1 MVNNRIL
8 AFREILQPLYEIL
21 KSECNSDEQLIPYA
35 IQWGEKFVGDI
46 PIRIIFYGRAI
57 NGGDGTWDIDKCFDL
72 SDSDRLFAKDNSWVE
87 TCSDGWFVKRSQF
100 WAVIKQISQAFYPDD
115 WFKYVSWSN
124 VCKAAPLNSG
134 NPSDRLYNK
143 TLRTNQKIFEAE
155 IKFWS
160 PQFII
165 LLTGGDWS
173 RGGDWSKDFL
183 CHMNDGRMPEAKFE
197 AIWDDEYPDRK
208 LKVYEINGVYYIVT
222 LHPMGKKLE
231 PHGKC
236 LIETINKFLKS
247 EEM

>member
-1 MVNNRIL
+1 MIKYSINE
-8 AFREILQPLYEIL
+8 FKKILQPLYETL
-21 KSECNSDEQLIPYA
+21 KGKCNSNERLAPYI
-35 IQWGEKFVGDI
+35 IQWGENFVGDI

-100 WAVIKQISQAFYPDD
+100 WAVIKQISQAFYPED

-124 VCKAAPLNSG
+124 VCKAAPSEKG
-134 NPSDRLYNK
+134 NPSDCLYNK
-143 TLRTNQKIFEAE
+143 TLNTNQKIFEAE
-155 IKFWS
+155 VKFWS